1 MSTTTATGSAG
12 PAMPDP
18 ATGLLAAAR
27 DRLLSADIPA
37 PTGVQ
42 PPGTEGLTTVL
53 SWVAWGV
60 TFLCVVGVFMVA
72 GKMAFSH
79 RRGEGSE
86 AVGQLGWVMGA
97 CILGASAT
105 SLVNVLI

>member
-1 MSTTTATGSAG
+1 MSTPTVHGE
-12 PAMPDP
+12 P
-18 ATGLLAAAR
+18 AAAGR
-27 DRLLSADIPA
+27 AHGLFSSASDRVLAADIPA

-53 SWVAWGV
+53 GWIAWGV
-60 TFLCVVGVFMVA
+60 TFLCVVGVFLVA
-72 GKMAFSH
+72 GKMAFAH

>member
-1 MSTTTATGSAG
+1 MGNMMITA
-12 PAMPDP
+12 
-18 ATGLLAAAR
+18 LAQLRA
-27 DRLLSADIPA
+27 ADIPA
-37 PTGVQ
+37 PKGVQ

-53 SWVAWGV
+53 GWVAWGV
-60 TFLCVVGVFMVA
+60 TFLCVVGVFLVA
-72 GKMAFSH
+72 GKMAFAH

-86 AVGQLGWVMGA
+86 AIGQLGWVMGA

>member
-1 MSTTTATGSAG
+1 MSALLTALTS
-12 PAMPDP
+12 PAVTAVLD
-18 ATGLLAAAR
+18 AVLAQ
-27 DRLLSADIPA
+27 DIPQ

-42 PPGTEGLTTVL
+42 PPGTEGLTTIL
-53 SWVAWGV
+53 GWIAWGV
-60 TFLCVVGVFMVA
+60 TFLCVVGVFFVA
-72 GKMAFSH
+72 GSMAFAH

-86 AVGQLGWVMGA
+86 AVGKLGWVMGA

>member
-1 MSTTTATGSAG
+1 MSSLATTTTS
-12 PAMPDP
+12 
-18 ATGLLAAAR
+18 LLASGR
-27 DRLLSADIPA
+27 SRLSAADIPA
-37 PTGVQ
+37 PTGIQ
-42 PPGTEGLTTVL
+42 PPGTEGLTTIL
-53 SWVAWGV
+53 GWIAWGV
-60 TFLCVVGVFMVA
+60 TFLCVVGVFFVA
-72 GKMAFSH
+72 GSMAFAH

>member
-1 MSTTTATGSAG
+1 MSTTLTTH
-12 PAMPDP
+12 D
-18 ATGLLAAAR
+18 LLASGYHH
-27 DRLLSADIPA
+27 LLAADIPA
-37 PTGVQ
+37 PTGIQ
-42 PPGTEGLTTVL
+42 PPGTEGLTTIL
-53 SWVAWGV
+53 GWIAWGV
-60 TFLCVVGVFMVA
+60 TFLCVVGVFLVA
-72 GKMAFSH
+72 GRMAFSH

>member
-1 MSTTTATGSAG
+1 MNITMTT
-12 PAMPDP
+12 PHD
-18 ATGLLAAAR
+18 LLAAGYGH
-27 DRLLSADIPA
+27 LLAVDIPA
-37 PTGVQ
+37 PIGVQ

-53 SWVAWGV
+53 AWVAWGV
-60 TFLCVVGVFMVA
+60 TFLCVVGVFLVA

-97 CILGASAT
+97 CVLIAAAGPI
-105 SLVNVLI
+105 VNVLI

>member
-1 MSTTTATGSAG
+1 MMLLSTVVL
-12 PAMPDP
+12 DP
-18 ATGLLAAAR
+18 ARISMLLGK
-27 DRLLSADIPA
+27 IPA
-37 PTGVQ
+37 PTSVQ
-42 PPGTEGLTTVL
+42 PPGTQGLTTVL
-53 SWVAWGV
+53 GWVAWGV
-60 TFLCVVGVFMVA
+60 TFLCVVGVFLVA
-72 GKMAFSH
+72 GKMAFAH

>member
-1 MSTTTATGSAG
+1 MSTTIPHEAG
-12 PAMPDP
+12 PATSE
-18 ATGLLAAAR
+18 AAAGLLTAVR
-27 DRLLSADIPA
+27 DRLLAADIPA

-60 TFLCVVGVFMVA
+60 TFLCVIGVFLVA